1 MTQGRRILVV
11 AQSTSLASTL
21 LTWLG
26 DSQHE
31 IVVANTFA
39 AAKHHLA
46 TRPDLLIAEVKLGEY
61 NGLHLALR
69 GHALGIPAI
78 VIGAAD
84 EAFSRQ
90 AEQLGAQYVAA
101 EALDA
106 AVLREAMGHAWD
118 RPMPPTEEP
127 VQWYYGLVVRPI
139 AVDPGIALPELRHF
153 GPVGRGV
160 VIH

>member
-11 AQSTSLASTL
+11 AQSTSLADTL

-26 DSQHE
+26 DAQHE
-31 IVVANTFA
+31 LVIANTFA

-46 TRPDLLIAEVKLGEY
+46 SRPDLLIAEVKLGEY

-69 GHALGIPAI
+69 GRSLGIPAI
-78 VIGAAD
+78 VLGAPD

-90 AEQLGAQYVAA
+90 AEQLGARYLSVDG
-101 EALDA
+101 LDA
-106 AVLREAMGHAWD
+106 AGLESTMQQIFEQPAA
-118 RPMPPTEEP
+118 TAEEP

-139 AVDPGIALPELRHF
+139 AIDASIALPELKV
-153 GPVGRGV
+153 GPMSGRTV
-160 VIH
+160 VVH

>member
-11 AQSTSLASTL
+11 AQSTSLASSL

-26 DSQHE
+26 DSHE

-69 GHALGIPAI
+69 GGALGVPAI
-78 VIGAAD
+78 VLGAAD

-90 AEQLGAQYVAA
+90 AEQLGAQYL
-101 EALDA
+101 EADDLDA
-106 AVLREAMGHAWD
+106 AGLREAMERAWD
-118 RPMPPTEEP
+118 RPVARTEEP

-139 AVDPGIALPELRHF
+139 AVDPSIALPELRPF

>member
-11 AQSTSLASTL
+11 AQSTSLASML

-69 GHALGIPAI
+69 GRALGIPSI

-90 AEQLGAQYVAA
+90 AEQLGAQYVAV
-101 EALDA
+101 EGLDA
-106 AVLREAMGHAWD
+106 AILREAMGDACD
-118 RPMPPTEEP
+118 RPVPGTEEP
-127 VQWYYGLVVRPI
+127 VQWYDGLVVRPI
-139 AVDPGIALPELRHF
+139 AVDPSLALPELRPF
-153 GPVGRGV
+153 GPAGRSV

>member
-26 DSQHE
+26 DSQDE

-69 GHALGIPAI
+69 GRALEIPAI

-90 AEQLGAQYVAA
+90 AEQLGAQYVAT
-101 EALDA
+101 EGLDA
-106 AVLREAMGHAWD
+106 ATLREAMGHAWN
-118 RPMPPTEEP
+118 RPVPRTEEP

-139 AVDPGIALPELRHF
+139 AVDPGIALPELRPF